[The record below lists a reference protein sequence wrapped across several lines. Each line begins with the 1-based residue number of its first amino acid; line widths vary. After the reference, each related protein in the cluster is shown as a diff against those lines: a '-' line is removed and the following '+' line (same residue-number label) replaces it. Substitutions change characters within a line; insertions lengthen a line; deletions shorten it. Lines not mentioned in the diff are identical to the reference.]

1 MTNCMTGRVALVTG
15 GSSGIGKATAFAFAA
30 EGATVVIAS
39 RNAETGEAVASGIRD
54 AGGQALWVQADVT
67 QAVQVEAMIK
77 RVIETY
83 GHLDYAFNNA
93 GSGGRGGWIA
103 ELQEEDW
110 DKTIT
115 GFLKSVWLCMKYEI
129 TGMLK
134 LGSGGISPGGFAI
147 VNNSSVDGL
156 RAFPWDPVYSAA
168 KHGVIGLTKS
178 AAMQYATKGIRI
190 NAVCPG
196 WIRTPPTER
205 IVASDPRAAEGMLM
219 HQPIGRLGEAAEVG
233 QAVVWLC
240 SEKASLI
247 LGVAMPV
254 DGGYVIV

>member
-15 GSSGIGKATAFAFAA
+15 GSSGIGKATALAFAA

-39 RNAETGEAVASGIRD
+39 RNPEAGEAAASGIRD
-54 AGGQALWVQADVT
+54 AGGQALWIRTDVT
-67 QAVQVEAMIK
+67 QAAQVEATVK

-83 GHLDYAFNNA
+83 GRLDYAFNNA

-103 ELQEEDW
+103 ELHEEDW

-129 TGMLK
+129 TEMLK
-134 LGSGGISPGGFAI
+134 LGGGAI

-156 RAFPWDPVYSAA
+156 RAFPWDPAYSAA

-178 AAMQYATKGIRI
+178 AAVQYATKGIRI
-190 NAVCPG
+190 NAICPG

-205 IVASDPRAAEGMLM
+205 IVAADPRAAEGMLI

-247 LGVAMPV
+247 LGVALPV
-254 DGGYVIV
+254 DGGYIVV

>member
-1 MTNCMTGRVALVTG
+1 MTGQMAGRVALVTG
-15 GSSGIGKATAFAFAA
+15 GSSGIGRATALAFAA

-39 RNAETGEAVASGIRD
+39 RHAETGEAVASGIRS
-54 AGGQALWVQADVT
+54 AGGQALWIQTDVT
-67 QAVQVEAMIK
+67 QAVQVEATVK
-77 RVIETY
+77 RVIGTY
-83 GHLDYAFNNA
+83 GRLDYAFNNA

-103 ELQEEDW
+103 ELDEADW
-110 DKTIT
+110 DKTLT

-129 TGMLK
+129 AEMLK
-134 LGSGGISPGGFAI
+134 LGGGAI

-156 RAFPWDPVYSAA
+156 RAFPWDPAYSAA

-178 AAMQYATKGIRI
+178 AAMQYATKAIRI

-205 IVASDPRAAEGMLM
+205 ILASDPGAEEGMIL
-219 HQPIGRLGEAAEVG
+219 HQPIGRLGRPDEVA

>member
-1 MTNCMTGRVALVTG
+1 MTDSMAGKVALVTG
-15 GSSGIGKATAFAFAA
+15 GSSGIGKATALAFAA

-39 RNAETGEAVASGIRD
+39 RDAATGEAVASDLRD
-54 AGGQALWVQADVT
+54 AGGQALWIQTDVT

-83 GHLDYAFNNA
+83 GRLDYAFNNA

-103 ELQEEDW
+103 ELDEADW

-129 TGMLK
+129 TEMLK
-134 LGSGGISPGGFAI
+134 LGGGAI

-156 RAFPWDPVYSAA
+156 RAFPWDPAYSAA

-196 WIRTPPTER
+196 WIRTPPTEG
-205 IVASDPRAAEGMLM
+205 ILAADPRA
-219 HQPIGRLGEAAEVG
+219 EAANAHAPADRPARRGRGSRAGCGLALLREGLADPGRSDARGWRLRDRV
-233 QAVVWLC
+233 
-240 SEKASLI
+240 KR
-247 LGVAMPV
+247 
-254 DGGYVIV
+254 